1 MFKKNETD
9 KGIELIYD
17 VGKNDRIDNVSIGMM
32 RNNDIPGLF
41 PIDIIT
47 NDTNIEFKYKLG
59 QVKNLNEYL
68 EEDLTKNDLLNIFEN
83 ICKAISCIEEYM
95 LRDTQVLLENDYIFI
110 KDDTLRLILL
120 PVYDRRSSISM
131 PVFFKNLL
139 LDMMVKNEYA
149 AYFASDIT
157 RQLTE
162 EESFSYDKFLELISA
177 LKLKKHIE
185 KPGIKKPA
193 ISSEAK
199 ERRVNN
205 IENSL
210 KPRYLGVDYQGYS
223 DTKYNNSG
231 YNNTN
236 HNKKY
241 NNNILTNF
249 DIQNSNKI
257 LNQNPSQDTQI
268 NTINPAKE
276 GKKKGLFCFGKS
288 EKKKEE
294 KQVSTSSFQTNNSFL
309 IPGRD
314 EPVNVGVQ
322 EKQKKEKK
330 KFSLF
335 GKKKEKEVVQKDN
348 NISPTIPVG
357 GNFGETTVLQQNPI
371 NPGETTLLN
380 FFPTTLSSFL
390 IWIRTG
396 EKIFINKSNF
406 RIGREKN
413 YVDFC
418 IIGNTSVG
426 RNHAEIIQKDG
437 SFFIRD
443 LKSLNFTMV
452 NGEKISPN
460 LEVELWDNDIISLA
474 NEEFEFHI
482 G

>member
-68 EEDLTKNDLLNIFEN
+68 EEDLTKDDLLNIFEN

-95 LRDTQVLLENDYIFI
+95 LSDTQVLLENEYIFI

-120 PVYDRRSSISM
+120 PVYDRRNSISM

-199 ERRVNN
+199 ERRVNS
-205 IENSL
+205 IENI
-210 KPRYLGVDYQGYS
+210 PNPVYQATNHQVNNTG
-223 DTKYNNSG
+223 YNNSG
-231 YNNTN
+231 YNNVAN
-236 HNKKY
+236 VVY
-241 NNNILTNF
+241 NNSIPQKNT
-249 DIQNSNKI
+249 IQPS
-257 LNQNPSQDTQI
+257 NQNIQSPDI
-268 NTINPAKE
+268 NSAKE
-276 GKKKGLFCFGKS
+276 GKKKGLFGFGKS

-335 GKKKEKEVVQKDN
+335 GKKKEKEVVQKEN
-348 NISPTIPVG
+348 NIPPTNPVG
-357 GNFGETTVLQQNPI
+357 GSLGETTILQQSPLNM
-371 NPGETTLLN
+371 GETTLLGFSPN
-380 FFPTTLSSFL
+380 TLSSFL
-390 IWIRTG
+390 IWRRTG
-396 EKIFINKSNF
+396 EKIFINKPNF
-406 RIGREKN
+406 RIGREKH

-418 IIGNTSVG
+418 INGNTSVG
-426 RNHAEIIQKDG
+426 RNHAEIVQKDG

-443 LKSLNFTMV
+443 MKSLNFTMV

>member
-1 MFKKNETD
+1 MLKKNDTD

-59 QVKNLNEYL
+59 KVKNLNEYL
-68 EEDLTKNDLLNIFEN
+68 EEDLTKDDLLNIFEN

-95 LRDTQVLLENDYIFI
+95 LSETQVLLENEYIFI

-120 PVYDRRSSISM
+120 PIYDRRSSISM

-162 EESFSYDKFLELISA
+162 EESFSYDRFLELISA

-185 KPGIKKPA
+185 KPGIKKSVIRP
-193 ISSEAK
+193 EAK
-199 ERRVNN
+199 ERKINN

-210 KPRYLGVDYQGYS
+210 KSRYLGVDYQGYS

-231 YNNTN
+231 YNNTD

-241 NNNILTNF
+241 NNKILTNF

-257 LNQNPSQDTQI
+257 LNQNPGKDTQI
-268 NTINPAKE
+268 NTINPTKE
-276 GKKKGLFCFGKS
+276 EKKKGLFCFGKS

-294 KQVSTSSFQTNNSFL
+294 NQVSTSSFQTNNSFL
-309 IPGRD
+309 IPGRE
-314 EPVNVGVQ
+314 EPINVGSQ
-322 EKQKKEKK
+322 EKQKK

-335 GKKKEKEVVQKDN
+335 GKKKEKEVIQKDN
-348 NISPTIPVG
+348 NIAPAIPVG
-357 GNFGETTVLQQNPI
+357 GSFGETTILQQSPL
-371 NPGETTLLN
+371 NPGETTLLG
-380 FFPTTLSSFL
+380 FSPATLNSFL
-390 IWIRTG
+390 IWVRTG
-396 EKIFINKSNF
+396 EKIFVNKPNF

-418 IIGNTSVG
+418 INGNTSVG

>member
-68 EEDLTKNDLLNIFEN
+68 EEDLTKDDLLNIFEN

-95 LRDTQVLLENDYIFI
+95 LSDTQVLLENEYILI

-120 PVYDRRSSISM
+120 PVYDRRNSISM

-199 ERRVNN
+199 ERRVNS
-205 IENSL
+205 IENI
-210 KPRYLGVDYQGYS
+210 PNPVYQATNHQVNNTG
-223 DTKYNNSG
+223 YNNSG
-231 YNNTN
+231 YNNVAN
-236 HNKKY
+236 VAY
-241 NNNILTNF
+241 NNSIPQKNI
-249 DIQNSNKI
+249 IQPS
-257 LNQNPSQDTQI
+257 NQNIQSSD
-268 NTINPAKE
+268 INPAKE
-276 GKKKGLFCFGKS
+276 GKKKGLFGFGKS

-348 NISPTIPVG
+348 NISPTIPAG
-357 GNFGETTVLQQNPI
+357 GNFGETTVLQHNPL

>member
-1 MFKKNETD
+1 MLKKNETD

-59 QVKNLNEYL
+59 KVKNLNEYL
-68 EEDLTKNDLLNIFEN
+68 EEDLTKDDLLNIFEN

-95 LRDTQVLLENDYIFI
+95 LSETQVLLENEYIFI

-120 PVYDRRSSISM
+120 PIYDRRSSISM

-185 KPGIKKPA
+185 KPGIKKSVIRP
-193 ISSEAK
+193 EAK

-205 IENSL
+205 IDNI
-210 KPRYLGVDYQGYS
+210 PNPVYQATNHQVNNTGYNNVANVA
-223 DTKYNNSG
+223 YNNSIPQ
-231 YNNTN
+231 
-236 HNKKY
+236 K
-241 NNNILTNF
+241 NIIQPSNQN
-249 DIQNSNKI
+249 IQN
-257 LNQNPSQDTQI
+257 PD
-268 NTINPAKE
+268 INPAKE
-276 GKKKGLFCFGKS
+276 GKKKGLFGFGKS

-348 NISPTIPVG
+348 NITPAIPVG
-357 GNFGETTVLQQNPI
+357 GSLGETTILQQSPL

-380 FFPTTLSSFL
+380 FFQTTLSSFL
-390 IWIRTG
+390 IWRRTG
-396 EKIFINKSNF
+396 EKIFINKPNF

-418 IIGNTSVG
+418 INGNTSVG
-426 RNHAEIIQKDG
+426 RNHAEIVQKDG

-443 LKSLNFTMV
+443 MKSLNFTMV

-460 LEVELWDNDIISLA
+460 LEVELLDNDIISLA